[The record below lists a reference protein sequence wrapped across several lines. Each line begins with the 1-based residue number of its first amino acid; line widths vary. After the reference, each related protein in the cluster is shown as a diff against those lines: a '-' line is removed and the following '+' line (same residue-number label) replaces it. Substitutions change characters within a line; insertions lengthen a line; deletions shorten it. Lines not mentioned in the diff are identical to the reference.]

1 MDTNSLPK
9 IPQSETTVE
18 VSIID
23 TSFRISNCPT
33 SFFLGPQIDGYE
45 TFSCNAYA
53 FLITHTD
60 AQSAVERKILF
71 DLGPPKDWERDLPEP
86 LVQRIKSWGAS
97 IEIRN
102 YLSEILEDNGVS
114 LDEIDTV
121 IWRYG

>member
-9 IPQSETTVE
+9 APQSDATVE

-23 TSFRISNCPT
+23 TSFRISNLPT
-33 SFFLGPQIDGYE
+33 SMFLGPQIDGYE

-60 AQSAVERKILF
+60 TQSAAERKILF
-71 DLGPPKDWERDLPEP
+71 DLGPPQDWERDLPEP

-97 IEIRN
+97 IEMQK
-102 YLSEILEDNGVS
+102 YVSEILEDGGVS
-114 LDEIDTV
+114 LEGIDTV
-121 IWRYG
+121 IWR